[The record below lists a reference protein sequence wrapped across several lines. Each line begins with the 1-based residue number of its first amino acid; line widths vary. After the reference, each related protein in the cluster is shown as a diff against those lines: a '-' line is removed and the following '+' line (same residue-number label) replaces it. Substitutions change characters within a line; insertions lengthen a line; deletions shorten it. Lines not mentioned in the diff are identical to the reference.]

1 MTEYLI
7 KKAVLE
13 WVLHKK
19 TWRSWDDYCEVQEA
33 IQSGAFDAD
42 ESEGTWKA
50 TAEVLGRENAQM
62 NSEVQRLRAALE
74 RIAAV
79 DVFDWSD
86 ETFQGCVDI
95 AREALST
102 TSEPTVAERVRDKMK
117 SLFEAWDLRG
127 ICKDSLEGYEQG
139 VMLELIGLCEEIAG
153 INATEKEENN
163 A

>member
-1 MTEYLI
+1 MNEYLS

-33 IQSGAFDAD
+33 IQSGAFDAP
-42 ESEGTWKA
+42 EMEHINAYWAREGLIKHQEA
-50 TAEVLGRENAQM
+50 
-62 NSEVQRLRAALE
+62 EVQRLRAAAIKLHE
-74 RIAAV
+74 TLNTFWQNDCDKSAV
-79 DVFDWSD
+79 VNAQSNLCD
-86 ETFQGCVDI
+86 T
-95 AREALST
+95 LST
-102 TSEPTVAERVRDKMK
+102 TTEPTGAERVRDKMK

-153 INATEKEENN
+153 INAPEGDKP
-163 A
+163 